1 MTLYE
6 RLVQDVKHGKYPV
19 VVDKDGDYR
28 IFYHIREGET
38 LNSFGYSDT
47 IEKAWRGGDSFP
59 WSKQKIIKY
68 VDQFDWKF
76 HSYFYPPIEPYKVGQ
91 KVRVSKEILKFEDL
105 VSVIREWAENETVLE
120 IYEQENWTV
129 ALHIYSVTE
138 SNKIDVWSVE
148 HTHLEPVYD
157 DEPTMTKE
165 EFLALGKKYGWIKK
179 GEVIE

>member
-1 MTLYE
+1 MT
-6 RLVQDVKHGKYPV
+6 
-19 VVDKDGDYR
+19 
-28 IFYHIREGET
+28 
-38 LNSFGYSDT
+38 
-47 IEKAWRGGDSFP
+47 
-59 WSKQKIIKY
+59 
-68 VDQFDWKF
+68 
-76 HSYFYPPIEPYKVGQ
+76 
-91 KVRVSKEILKFEDL
+91 
-105 VSVIREWAENETVLE
+105 ENETVLE